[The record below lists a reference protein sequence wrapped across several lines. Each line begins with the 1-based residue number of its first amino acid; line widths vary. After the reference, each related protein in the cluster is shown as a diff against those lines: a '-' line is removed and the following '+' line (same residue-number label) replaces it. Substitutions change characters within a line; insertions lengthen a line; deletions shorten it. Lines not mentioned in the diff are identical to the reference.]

1 MLLLKYTKLIILTS
15 TVYMKGLD
23 FMKAIIPVLDEKI
36 NVPLYLQI
44 YNFIKEAILKN
55 EIVPGEKLPSLRN
68 LSDTLNVSLTTV
80 DQAYA
85 QLDVEGYIY
94 SKPQSGYFVSDIYYP
109 NRGKDTNTCMASGTG
124 GADGVSGAGAANGS
138 DSLEHNSFVP
148 VTGAPEILE
157 PDMAYDLEC
166 FDFNKWKKC
175 INKVFTQYP
184 HLLLFESDPQGEEI
198 LRHEIAKYVY
208 TSRGVKCTADQIVI
222 AAGTQQ
228 ITSHLAN
235 ILTRMNISNV
245 GVEEPGYVPVNNIFR
260 DRGFTISHIPVLKDG
275 IDVDKLPTN
284 ISSAVYVNPSN
295 QFPTGAVM
303 PVGKRYKLL
312 DWAQKN
318 ESYII
323 EDDYDSELRYFGRP
337 IPSLQGLDNYGR
349 VIYLG
354 SFSSTLFPSV
364 KISYMVLPEKM
375 ADLFRSFSQDY
386 SQTCSKTE
394 QLALAFFME
403 DGKYQTNIKKV
414 RRLYSHKLQLVVA
427 AFEKYGKNMVT
438 PVNTS
443 SGINTILSVKSNKSG
458 NDLASEAK
466 SLGLLIFP
474 VKLYTE
480 EADDLSMIFYYNRV
494 PTEEIDGLIRELVEL
509 WEKGEC

>member
-1 MLLLKYTKLIILTS
+1 MMILLKYTKSIILTS

-23 FMKAIIPVLDEKI
+23 FMKAIIPILDEKI

-55 EIVPGEKLPSLRN
+55 EILPGEKLPSLRN

-109 NRGKDTNTCMASGTG
+109 NRIKDTNTGGVVDTD
-124 GADGVSGAGAANGS
+124 GAD
-138 DSLEHNSFVP
+138 SLIGKTFVP
-148 VTGAPEILE
+148 ITGAPKIAE

-175 INKVFTQYP
+175 INKVFTHYP

-208 TSRGVKCTADQIVI
+208 TSRGVKCIANQIVI

-303 PVGKRYKLL
+303 PIGKRYKLL

-318 ESYII
+318 KSYII

-403 DGKYQTNIKKV
+403 DGKYQTNIKKL

-427 AFEKYGKNMVT
+427 AFDKYGKNMVT
-438 PVNTS
+438 PINTS

-458 NDLASEAK
+458 DDLAAEAK

-494 PTEEIDGLIRELVEL
+494 PTGEIDELIRKLVEQ

>member
-1 MLLLKYTKLIILTS
+1 
-15 TVYMKGLD
+15 
-23 FMKAIIPVLDEKI
+23 MKAIIPILDEYNSI
-36 NVPLYLQI
+36 PLYLQI
-44 YNFIKEAILKN
+44 YNYIKESILNK

-68 LSDTLNVSLTTV
+68 LSSTLGVSLTTV
-80 DQAYA
+80 DLAYA
-85 QLDVEGYIY
+85 QLDVEGYIF
-94 SKPQSGYFVSDIYYP
+94 SKPQSGYFVSDIFYSL
-109 NRGKDTNTCMASGTG
+109 NVAEINTDALQTST
-124 GADGVSGAGAANGS
+124 
-138 DSLEHNSFVP
+138 FVP
-148 VTGAPEILE
+148 ITGTPKIHE
-157 PDMAYDLEC
+157 PSMSYDLEC

-175 INKVFTQYP
+175 INKVFTEYP
-184 HLLLFESDPQGEEI
+184 HLLLFESDPQGESI

-208 TSRGVKCTADQIVI
+208 SSRGVKCTPEQIVI

-228 ITSHLAN
+228 ITSHLST
-235 ILTRMNISNV
+235 ILTKMNISNV
-245 GVEEPGYVPVNNIFR
+245 AVEEPGYLPVNNIFR

-275 IDVDKLPTN
+275 IDIEKLPTN

-303 PVGKRYKLL
+303 PVGKRYQLL

-318 ESYII
+318 KSYII

-337 IPSLQGLDNYGR
+337 IPSLQGLDINGR

-364 KISYMVLPEKM
+364 KISYMVLPEEM
-375 ADLFRSFSQDY
+375 AHLFKSFSQDY

-414 RRLYSHKLQLVVA
+414 RRLYSQKLQLVVA
-427 AFEKYGKNMVT
+427 SFEKYAKDFVT

-443 SGINTILSVKSNKSG
+443 SGINTILSVKSSKSG
-458 NDLASEAK
+458 DKLSKEATD
-466 SLGLLIFP
+466 LGLSIFP
-474 VKLYTE
+474 VNTYTE
-480 EADDLSMIFYYNRV
+480 DDNDLSMIFHYNRI
-494 PTEEIDGLIRELVEL
+494 PIKEIDANIKKLVER
-509 WEKGEC
+509 WKS